1 MFLNGGETSERGR
14 EGGCEGGREGG
25 QGGKEG
31 IASGWDCHH
40 LSPVDSVPPELWGRK
55 PQIN

>member
-1 MFLNGGETSERGR
+1 MFLDGGRGR

-25 QGGKEG
+25 QGGKESL
-31 IASGWDCHH
+31 ASGWDCHH